1 MLISVVFAALSAIFA
16 EIGAQGIE
24 SDLTALIRTAVILFV
39 LAGRQMV
46 QPAHAQW
53 QDPGFL
59 ILSGLATG
67 TVWVYYF
74 WSLKIGEASKVVLI
88 DKLSV
93 VLVTIFTFLSE
104 RASSPN
110 GWTSMV
116 QVGVVVLVLQA

>member
-1 MLISVVFAALSAIFA
+1 MLLPAVFAALSPIFA
-16 EIGAQGIE
+16 EIGVHGID
-24 SDLTALIRTAVILFV
+24 SDLAVLIRTAVILFV

-74 WSLKIGEASKVVLI
+74 WALKIDEASKVVLI

-104 RASSPN
+104 RSSSPN
-110 GWTSMV
+110 GWISMV